1 MPFLMPLAQR
11 MACLDYGR
19 LIASGTAAEIRAH
32 PRVIEAYL
40 GAGEEAA

>member
-1 MPFLMPLAQR
+1 MPFLMPLATR

-19 LIASGTAAEIRAH
+19 VIAAGRPADIRAN

-40 GAGEEAA
+40 GAAGAA